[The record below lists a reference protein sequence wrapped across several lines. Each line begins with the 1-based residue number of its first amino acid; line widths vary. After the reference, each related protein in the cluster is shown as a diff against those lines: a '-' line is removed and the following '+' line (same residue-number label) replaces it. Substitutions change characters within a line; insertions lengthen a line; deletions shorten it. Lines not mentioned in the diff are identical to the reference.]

1 MDLGSDLRSNF
12 GFGSG
17 SDLRSNITGS
27 ANSLH
32 TIHFRINTGGPR
44 IVQIQTVR
52 FHYSAVNFLVPKYSI
67 L

>member
-27 ANSLH
+27 ANSLYM
-32 TIHFRINTGGPR
+32 
-44 IVQIQTVR
+44 VQEGYMYIIDT
-52 FHYSAVNFLVPKYSI
+52 SI
-67 L
+67 